1 MHPPDL
7 PAAPGSK
14 PGRPRRG
21 TESDRSEA
29 LLAAAT
35 RVFLRDGY
43 ALASIDKV
51 ASEAG
56 ASTRTIYER
65 YRNKAELLA
74 AVIIRLIN
82 VDLTRVF
89 SADELCEFA
98 PRKALTEA
106 GHLLL
111 QHLRE
116 PTPLALHRMLIREAH
131 RFPEL
136 MVKIKSCV
144 SLHLDSALAAYLRR
158 QIEARVLSLPNPDYA
173 ADLFLHMLTG
183 ELRDRLVF
191 GEAALP
197 PFDAKRHVEQVV
209 DLFLRGALPRGLPP
223 AGEPP
228 P

>member
-1 MHPPDL
+1 M
-7 PAAPGSK
+7 
-14 PGRPRRG
+14 
-21 TESDRSEA
+21 DRSEA

-43 ALASIDKV
+43 AEASIDKV
-51 ASEAG
+51 ACEAG

-74 AVIIRLIN
+74 AVIIRLID
-82 VDLTRVF
+82 VDLTRVL

-111 QHLRE
+111 KHLRE

-136 MVKIKSCV
+136 MERIKSCV
-144 SLHLDSALAAYLRR
+144 SLRLDSAIAAYLRR
-158 QIEARVLSLPNPDYA
+158 QNDARVLSVADPDYA
-173 ADLFLHMLTG
+173 AALFLHMLTG

-191 GEAALP
+191 GEVGGP
-197 PFDAKRHVEQVV
+197 EFDPRRHVEQVV
-209 DLFLRGALPRGLPP
+209 DLFLRGALPRGVPQAGARQSGVP
-223 AGEPP
+223 QAGVPQTGEPP